1 MNLVNISHIIKII
14 QRNKIYHQT
23 QKKGK
28 NMQNKPKKVNRNQT
42 KKNNYFLLNRQL
54 FLLKLKYNLN
64 HLKKSKLK
72 NL

>member
-14 QRNKIYHQT
+14 QRNKIYLQT

-42 KKNNYFLLNRQL
+42 KKNNYFRLNRQL
-54 FLLKLKYNLN
+54 FLLKLKHNLN
-64 HLKKSKLK
+64 RLKKNKLK